1 MATYY
6 NGFYYDVVPVTALG
20 TNAFEGIIY
29 DSTQRT
35 VVYRKGFSNTN
46 AGTVTRALKDWIDIN
61 SGAVPGDIGDINYP
75 DLPPL
80 DSDRPPTVPPP
91 VEPPPSDGV
100 EYPHMMYDCET
111 GKGYMAQNFQMHHGM
126 LAMGYVHDISEC
138 KIPPPANG
146 GGNNDFLEKA
156 GSQVIGIAT
165 GTLRAVIPI
174 TAMAVA
180 VGFMRRIVK
189 FGTGVS
195 S

>member
-1 MATYY
+1 MLPSSYRSIS
-6 NGFYYDVVPVTALG
+6 DVGSA
-20 TNAFEGIIY
+20 Y
-29 DSTQRT
+29 QR
-35 VVYRKGFSNTN
+35 
-46 AGTVTRALKDWIDIN
+46 
-61 SGAVPGDIGDINYP
+61 GDISYYEAYEILVNQFGYSNNDATEYL
-75 DLPPL
+75 DELVV
-80 DSDRPPTVPPP
+80 DSDRPPTIPEP
-91 VEPPPSDGV
+91 VEPPPLDGV

-126 LAMGYVHDISEC
+126 LAMGYVHDLSEC
-138 KIPPPANG
+138 KIPPPPNG

>member
-1 MATYY
+1 MLNRTYRSISDVGSAYQRGEISYNEAYEILVNQFGYSNNDATEYL
-6 NGFYYDVVPVTALG
+6 NELVV
-20 TNAFEGIIY
+20 
-29 DSTQRT
+29 
-35 VVYRKGFSNTN
+35 
-46 AGTVTRALKDWIDIN
+46 
-61 SGAVPGDIGDINYP
+61 
-75 DLPPL
+75 
-80 DSDRPPTVPPP
+80 DSDRPITIPPAT
-91 VEPPPSDGV
+91 EPPPLDGV

-126 LAMGYVHDISEC
+126 LAMGYVHDLSEC
-138 KIPPPANG
+138 KIPPPNG

>member
-1 MATYY
+1 MVRVPY
-6 NGFYYDVVPVTALG
+6 NGMEYEIVRASLG
-20 TNAFEGIIY
+20 INTFQWYVY
-29 DSTQRT
+29 DSA
-35 VVYRKGFSNTN
+35 GFLDGQGYVTTGYN
-46 AGTVTRALKDWIDIN
+46 AAVNAAKDYIDVR
-61 SGAVPGDIGDINYP
+61 SGAVPGDIGDIEYD

-80 DSDRPPTVPPP
+80 DSDRPPIVPPP
-91 VEPPPSDGV
+91 VEPPPADGV
-100 EYPHMMYDCET
+100 TYPHMMYDCET

-126 LAMGYVHDISEC
+126 LAAGYVHDLSEC

-156 GSQVIGIAT
+156 GSQVIGIAS

-180 VGFMRRIVK
+180 FGFMRRIVK